1 MVLKTGQEIWHCGL
15 KIRCY
20 QLTKLL
26 HYKMSSGGWL
36 KWRKVKTHLEAAA
49 PLSKKTLLSS
59 SSLCLG
65 ARLAPCAIVRL
76 SLLLSSSSPIP
87 SPFPFLL
94 LLSPFYGFITALRGF
109 FCRPLWVSLR
119 PLWRFTSPLGGSRL
133 LDGKG
138 FLMWLRLSLWHM
150 VWRLLPTWALPLE
163 KFRFESL
170 IFYPPW
176 LRLDLFNT

>member
-36 KWRKVKTHLEAAA
+36 KWRKDKTHLEAAA

-94 LLSPFYGFITALRGF
+94 LLSPFYGFITAL
-109 FCRPLWVSLR
+109 LWVFLP
-119 PLWRFTSPLGGSRL
+119 PLVGFSSPFVAFYQSPWWLAAPWWQGVLDVATFVPLAYGLEASSNLSTSPWEIQIWVSH
-133 LDGKG
+133 
-138 FLMWLRLSLWHM
+138 FLSSL
-150 VWRLLPTWALPLE
+150 VEIRS
-163 KFRFESL
+163 F
-170 IFYPPW
+170 
-176 LRLDLFNT
+176 